1 MEKEKKNNNQLVVKD
16 NRLNV
21 YSVFNTALQLKIFS
35 KILVLLRDNPEQN
48 KFSLNISHLLKE
60 FGINKNNYRQIKQVA
75 KSMEGYYQVPDH
87 LLEEGKKMRK
97 IAVFDEIEIDF
108 ENEIILNVNE
118 SIKPFTIG
126 LTKNF
131 SSYQLK
137 NVVNLKSKS
146 SLRLYEI
153 LNQYKKIGKI
163 KKKLTD
169 LKLMIGVLEEKYQKY
184 NNFKKRILLKAQKE
198 LDEKTD
204 ITFTFEEI
212 KLGRKVDEIVFYIK
226 DRSKIN
232 DLEPLIKDKENQQ
245 ENIIEAQFEEIID
258 QPEITKEPS
267 KKLSQ
272 EETKNAYSELLS
284 ENKKNNPV
292 PTSYPFTIS
301 RIDELINLG
310 ISKKDIENEF
320 IKLSQEL
327 DDFSEDNIEKLLHYF
342 LNQDDVKNVIS
353 GKKEVKSRP
362 SYIFT
367 LIKNRSFLNQETL
380 TKIIKKSETDNKKE
394 EEKENKK
401 EKYQIRNAEPFWQF
415 IRNYLDLK
423 KQEDWGKLLKFELL
437 NFSLIENK
445 VMYLILSKSDD
456 NSKDKFYR
464 DGLLREKE
472 NLIITINK
480 MLEMDVFK
488 DIGQINDLKISIED
502 EYSFHG

>member
-1 MEKEKKNNNQLVVKD
+1 MEKEKENNNQLVVKD

-35 KILVLLRDNPEQN
+35 KILVLLRDNTKQN

-87 LLEEGKKMRK
+87 MLEEGKKMRK

-126 LTKNF
+126 LTQNF

-153 LNQYKKIGKI
+153 LNQYKNIGKI
-163 KKKLTD
+163 KKKLID
-169 LKLMIGVLEEKYQKY
+169 LKLMIGVLEEKYILY
-184 NNFKKRILLKAQKE
+184 SDFKRRVILKAQKE

-204 ITFTFEEI
+204 ITFTFEEK

-232 DLEPLIKDKENQQ
+232 DLKPLVKDKENQQ

-258 QPEITKEPS
+258 QSEVTKEPS
-267 KKLSQ
+267 KKSTQ
-272 EETKNAYSELLS
+272 EVT
-284 ENKKNNPV
+284 
-292 PTSYPFTIS
+292 YPFTLN

-320 IKLSQEL
+320 IKLSQEI
-327 DDFSEDNIEKLLHYF
+327 DDFSEGNIEKLLNYF

-367 LIKNRSFLNQETL
+367 LIKNRSFFNQETL
-380 TKIIKKSETDNKKE
+380 TKIIKKSEIDNKKE

-423 KQEDWGKLLKFELL
+423 KKEDWGKLLNFELL
-437 NFSLIENK
+437 NFSLIENN

-456 NSKDKFYR
+456 NSKDKFFR
-464 DGLLREKE
+464 DNLLREKK